1 MPYWL
6 SKISRYN
13 LRTHDVVSL
22 LFLLAL
28 SIVNLLY
35 RTRVDEWWI
44 IILLNTVVSGGIL
57 LLARY
62 YTDASG
68 RSVLSVV
75 RDWYS
80 VGLVVYVF
88 KVIYYMV
95 YPIRGRDFD
104 DVLIRI
110 DYRLFGVNPT
120 EWISQFHHP
129 ILTELLQL
137 IYASYFFLF
146 LIAGYELYKYARYR
160 EFHYYV
166 LLLVFGFYL
175 SYAGYFMVPAIG
187 PRFTIH
193 DFHAK
198 SDELPGIYL
207 TDSIRELLNRG
218 ESIPPDVKNP
228 EDYVQ
233 RDVFPSGHA
242 QLMMVLMYAAWLF
255 RLRCRYYMYVIG
267 SLLLISTVYLWYHY
281 VIDVIAAVPFFGVT
295 VGLATV
301 LDRLWLSLSGGEN
314 KKGRTA
320 GSPS

>member
-1 MPYWL
+1 MPYLL

-22 LFLLAL
+22 LFLLVL
-28 SIVNLLY
+28 SIVNLLC

-44 IILLNTVVSGGIL
+44 LILLNTVVSGGIL
-57 LLARY
+57 LLAKY
-62 YTDASG
+62 YTDATG
-68 RSVLSVV
+68 RNILSVV
-75 RDWYS
+75 RDWYP

-120 EWISQFHHP
+120 EWIAQFHHP
-129 ILTELLQL
+129 VLTEFLQL
-137 IYASYFFLF
+137 VYASYFFLF
-146 LIAGYELYKYARYR
+146 LIAGYELYKRSMYK

-198 SDELPGIYL
+198 NDELPGIYL

-218 ESIPPDVKNP
+218 ESIPPDVENP

-242 QLMMVLMYAAWLF
+242 QLMFVLMYAVWLY
-255 RLRCRYYMYVIG
+255 RLWCRYYIYVIG
-267 SLLLISTVYLWYHY
+267 TLLIISTVYLWYHY
-281 VIDVIAAVPFFGVT
+281 VIDVIAAVPFFAAT
-295 VGLATV
+295 VGLAPV
-301 LDRLWLSLSGGEN
+301 LDRLWLSVGNGEN